1 MARPKGLKQSLP
13 GLLRF
18 YDYVRPYIKQ
28 RKWLIVGAFACL
40 FGQTLMRLIEP
51 WPLKYIIDRLASPEF
66 NASQDLQILATLPLS
81 TYFAILATI
90 LVIIILSR
98 AILTYA
104 TTVLMALAGNHIIIS
119 LRSKVFNHIQG
130 LSTIY
135 HQQQRS
141 GDLVVRIISDM
152 GLMKEIAITAAVPLL
167 GNSLIF
173 ICIIGVMFWLN
184 WQLALVSLCT
194 LPLLWFVTLSKSK
207 KIHKVARKNRQREG
221 VMAATASES
230 IHSIKSVQALTLED
244 RFSNIFS
251 AANSKSLKE
260 GVQGKRLAASLQRNV
275 EILMAI
281 STALVLWYGANL
293 VINDQLSLGELLVF
307 TYYLRRVFRPI
318 RDFTKYTARLAKAS
332 AAGERVLDI
341 LEHQKDIENL
351 PSAVEA
357 PLFDGRIQFRSI
369 EFSYLDDDITNLKNI
384 TVEIPKGKKTAI
396 VGPSGSGKST
406 LIALLLRLHDPQRGG
421 VYIDNV
427 DIRDYTFESVR
438 QQISVVMQETALFAT
453 SILNNITIGQGEVQL
468 ERVYEAAKQAEIHDF
483 IMSLPNGYDTLVG
496 ERGVTLSAGQR
507 QRIAIAR
514 AALRQA
520 PILILD
526 EPTTGLDPA
535 TESQVS
541 SALMRL
547 AENCTA
553 LIITHRRE
561 LAEQCDFV
569 VCMHK
574 GKVVEQGTKTDL
586 TDKGGVFL
594 RHFVSPDAQQAQ
606 GG

>member
-13 GLLRF
+13 SLLRF
-18 YDYVRPYIKQ
+18 YRYVLPYIKQ
-28 RKWLIVGAFACL
+28 RKWLIVGAFVCL
-40 FGQTLMRLIEP
+40 FGQTLLRLLEP
-51 WPLKYIIDRLASPEF
+51 WPLKYIIDRLTSLEF
-66 NASQDLQILATLPLS
+66 NPANDLQLLSTLPLS
-81 TYFAILATI
+81 TYFAVLAGT
-90 LVIIILSR
+90 LVIIILCR
-98 AILTYA
+98 ALMTYA

-173 ICIIGVMFWLN
+173 ICIVGVMVWLN

-194 LPLLWFVTLSKSK
+194 LPLLWLVTLSKSK

-230 IHSIKSVQALTLED
+230 IHAIKSVQALTLED
-244 RFSNIFS
+244 RFSTIFGQ
-251 AANSKSLKE
+251 ANNKSLKE
-260 GVQGKRLAASLQRNV
+260 GVQGKRLAASLQRSV

-281 STALVLWYGANL
+281 STALVLWYGASL
-293 VINDQLSLGELLVF
+293 VIAGVLSLGELLVF
-307 TYYLRRVFRPI
+307 IYYLRRVFRPI

-341 LEHQKDIENL
+341 LEQHKDIENS
-351 PSAVEA
+351 PDAREA
-357 PLFDGRIQFRSI
+357 PPFAGNIQFKDI
-369 EFSYLDDDITNLKNI
+369 QFSYLDDQVTNLDNI
-384 TVEIPKGKKTAI
+384 SLEITKGQKVAI

-406 LIALLLRLHDPQRGG
+406 LLALLLRLHDPQHGK
-421 VYIDNV
+421 VKIDGI

-438 QQISVVMQETALFAT
+438 QQISVVMQDTALFAT
-453 SILNNITIGQGEVQL
+453 SILNNITIGQQEVSI
-468 ERVYEAAKQAEIHDF
+468 ERVIDAAKQAEIHDF
-483 IMSLPNGYDTLVG
+483 IVSLPNGYETLVG

-507 QRIAIAR
+507 QRISIAR

-526 EPTTGLDPA
+526 EPTTGLDPL
-535 TESQVS
+535 TEQSVS
-541 SALMRL
+541 HALL
-547 AENCTA
+547 KLTEKSTA
-553 LIITHRRE
+553 LFVTHRMRF
-561 LAEQCDFV
+561 AAHCDRII
-569 VCMHK
+569 CMQQ
-574 GKVVEQGTKTDL
+574 GKVVEQGTHNEL
-586 TDKGGVFL
+586 LELGGIYATQF
-594 RHFVSPDAQQAQ
+594 HSPEQQAL

>member
-13 GLLRF
+13 SLLRF
-18 YDYVRPYIKQ
+18 YNYVLPYIKQ
-28 RKWLIVGAFACL
+28 RKWLIVGAFVCL
-40 FGQTLMRLIEP
+40 FGQTLLRLLEP

-66 NASQDLQILATLPLS
+66 NPDHDLQSLSSLPLS
-81 TYFAILATI
+81 TYFAVLAGA
-90 LVIIILSR
+90 LVIIILCR
-98 AILTYA
+98 ALMTYT

-173 ICIIGVMFWLN
+173 VCIVGVMLWLN

-194 LPLLWFVTLSKSK
+194 LPLLWLVTLSKSK

-230 IHSIKSVQALTLED
+230 IHAIKSVQALTLED
-244 RFSNIFS
+244 RFSTIFGQ
-251 AANSKSLKE
+251 ANNKSLKE
-260 GVQGKRLAASLQRNV
+260 GVQGKRLAASLQRSV

-293 VINDQLSLGELLVF
+293 VIKGALSLGELLVF
-307 TYYLRRVFRPI
+307 IYYLRRVFRPI

-341 LEHQKDIENL
+341 LEQQKDVQNHTE
-351 PSAVEA
+351 AKEA
-357 PLFDGRIQFRSI
+357 PPFSGHIQFNEI
-369 EFSYLDDDITNLKNI
+369 QFSYLDDQVANLDNLSLKI
-384 TVEIPKGKKTAI
+384 AKGQKVAI

-406 LIALLLRLHDPQRGG
+406 LLALLLRLHDPQRGE
-421 VYIDNV
+421 VTIDGV

-453 SILNNITIGQGEVQL
+453 SILNNIAIGQQEVSMEQ
-468 ERVYEAAKQAEIHDF
+468 VIDAAKQAEIHDF
-483 IMSLPNGYDTLVG
+483 IISLPNGYDTPVG

-507 QRIAIAR
+507 QRISIAR

-526 EPTTGLDPA
+526 EPTTGLDPL
-535 TESQVS
+535 TELHVS
-541 SALMRL
+541 RALMK
-547 AENCTA
+547 
-553 LIITHRRE
+553 
-561 LAEQCDFV
+561 LAEQSTVLFVTHRMCFAAHCDHV
-569 VCMHK
+569 IYMQQ
-574 GKVVEQGTKTDL
+574 GKIVEQGTHNELLKL
-586 TDKGGVFL
+586 GGPYAAQFN
-594 RHFVSPDAQQAQ
+594 SPEQQAL

>member
-28 RKWLIVGAFACL
+28 RKWLIAGAFACL

-66 NASQDLQILATLPLS
+66 NAAQDLQILSTLPIS
-81 TYFAILATI
+81 SYFAILAAT
-90 LVIIILSR
+90 LVIIILGR
-98 AILTYA
+98 AVLTYA

-152 GLMKEIAITAAVPLL
+152 GLMKEIAITAAVPLI

-173 ICIIGVMFWLN
+173 LCIIGVMFWLN

-194 LPLLWFVTLSKSK
+194 LPLLWFVTLNKSK

-251 AANSKSLKE
+251 EANSKSLKE

-281 STALVLWYGANL
+281 STALVLWYGALL
-293 VINDQLSLGELLVF
+293 VIKEQLSLGELLVF

-351 PSAVEA
+351 PNAVEA
-357 PLFDGRIQFRSI
+357 PSFNGNIQFRNI
-369 EFSYLDDDITNLKNI
+369 EFSYLDDEVTNLENI
-384 TVEIPKGKKTAI
+384 TVNIPKGKKVAVI
-396 VGPSGSGKST
+396 GSSGSGKST

-421 VYIDNV
+421 VYIDGV
-427 DIRDYTFESVR
+427 DIREYTFESVR

-453 SILNNITIGQGEVQL
+453 SILNNITIGQGDVKI
-468 ERVYEAAKQAEIHDF
+468 ERVYESAKQAEIHDF

-541 SALMRL
+541 RALMRL
-547 AENCTA
+547 ANDCTA

-561 LAEQCDFV
+561 LAEQCDYV
-569 VCMHK
+569 VCMRK
-574 GKVVEQGTKTDL
+574 GKVIEQGTQAEL
-586 TDKGGVFL
+586 TDKAGMYL
-594 RHFVSPDAQQAQ
+594 THFTSPETQSAQ